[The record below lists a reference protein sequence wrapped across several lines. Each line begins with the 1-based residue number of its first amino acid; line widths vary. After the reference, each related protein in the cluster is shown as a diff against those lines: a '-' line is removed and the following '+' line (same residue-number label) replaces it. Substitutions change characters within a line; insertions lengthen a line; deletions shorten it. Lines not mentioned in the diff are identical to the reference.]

1 MKPLTD
7 PEGAVALTRPRL
19 LEYLALT
26 KPELTLLS
34 MLTAVAGFLLGGGI
48 QGRELQFLALVVG
61 TGFVGGGAGALNQF
75 TERSYDAL
83 MHRTAQRPIPSGR
96 LPATAAV
103 VFGLLCSATGLF
115 VLGRY
120 ANLLTACLGGLTLVT
135 YLAVYTPLKRISP
148 MATLV
153 GAIPGALPPVMGW
166 TAAQGSVGVPAGI
179 LFALLFCWQI
189 PHFLS
194 LAWMYRKDYER
205 AGYRILAVL
214 DQGGT
219 RTARQSLLFLAV
231 ILPLSLWL
239 GGTANLGGVYVTGAL
254 LAGAT
259 YLFAGIRF
267 CIVRESSNAR
277 QLFLAS
283 LFYFPVLFLSMIV
296 DRLL

>member
-1 MKPLTD
+1 MRPLTHTQ
-7 PEGAVALTRPRL
+7 GAVALTRPRL
-19 LEYLALT
+19 LEYLTLT

-48 QGRELQFLALVVG
+48 EGKGLAFLALVVG

-75 TERSYDAL
+75 AERSYDAL

-96 LPATAAV
+96 LPAAAAL
-103 VFGLLCSATGLF
+103 VFGLFCSATGLF

-120 ANLLTACLGGLTLVT
+120 ANLLTACLGGLTLVS

-148 MATLV
+148 VATLV

-166 TAAQGSVGVPAGI
+166 TAAQGSFGVPAGI
-179 LFALLFCWQI
+179 LFTLLFCWQI

-214 DQGGT
+214 DQDGS
-219 RTARQSLLFLAV
+219 RTARQSLLFLAA

-239 GGTANLGGVYVTGAL
+239 GAAANLGGIYVAGAL
-254 LAGAT
+254 LAGAA

-267 CIVRESSNAR
+267 SIFRESSNAR
-277 QLFLAS
+277 LLFLAS
-283 LFYFPVLFLSMIV
+283 LFYFPVLFLFMIM